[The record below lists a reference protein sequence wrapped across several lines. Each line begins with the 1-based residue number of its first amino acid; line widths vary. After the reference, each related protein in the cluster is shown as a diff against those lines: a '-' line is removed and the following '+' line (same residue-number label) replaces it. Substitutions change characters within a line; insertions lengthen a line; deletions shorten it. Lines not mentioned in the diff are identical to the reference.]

1 MRSDLAALAAVVMW
15 ASLATLASILS
26 HIPPLLLTGLG
37 LLIGSAIS
45 LPLSGFKIKKIWPKP
60 KVLLLGVYGLFGYH
74 AALFAGLQ
82 NAPEVQANLVN
93 YLWPLLIVI
102 LAPLIVKGT
111 TLRPRHIIAA
121 VTGFV
126 GAAMAIVSGNQLTG
140 GFEIGYLFALLA
152 ALIWSTYSLGIR
164 AVGSFDVSA
173 VGAFGLVAGALAI
186 GAHFIFEP
194 RVEITPSDLVPLA
207 LLGLGALGASFYFWA
222 YALQNGEPQ
231 RIGLIAF
238 LTPVLS
244 TVMLILWTGSAL
256 SPLLL
261 LSATLIFVAAWFGGR
276 GDN

>member
-15 ASLATLASILS
+15 ASLATLGSILS

-45 LPLSGFKIKKIWPKP
+45 LPLSGFNLKKIWPKP
-60 KVLLLGVYGLFGYH
+60 RILLLGVYGLFGYH

-93 YLWPLLIVI
+93 YLWPLLIVV

-111 TLRPRHIIAA
+111 RLLPRHLIAA
-121 VTGFV
+121 ATGFV
-126 GAAMAIVSGNQLTG
+126 GAAMAILSGTQLTG
-140 GFEIGYLFALLA
+140 GFEIGYVYALLA
-152 ALIWSTYSLGIR
+152 ALLWSTYSLGIR
-164 AVGSFDVSA
+164 AIGSFHISN
-173 VGAFGLVAGALAI
+173 VGGFGLVAGALAI
-186 GAHFIFEP
+186 GAHLIFESP
-194 RVEITPSDLVPLA
+194 VQIAPSDLLPLA

-222 YALQNGEPQ
+222 YALQNGDPQ

-244 TVMLILWTGSAL
+244 TVMLILWTGSPL

-261 LSATLIFVAAWFGGR
+261 LAATLIFVAAWFGGKE
-276 GDN
+276 NN

>member
-1 MRSDLAALAAVVMW
+1 VRSDLAALAAVVMW

-60 KVLLLGVYGLFGYH
+60 QVLLLGVYGLFGYH

-126 GAAMAIVSGNQLTG
+126 GAAMAIVSGSQLTG
-140 GFEIGYLFALLA
+140 GFEIGYVYALLA
-152 ALIWSTYSLGIR
+152 ALLWSTYSLGIR
-164 AVGSFDVSA
+164 AIGSFSVPA

-238 LTPVLS
+238 LTPVVS

>member
-15 ASLATLASILS
+15 ASLATLAAILA

-37 LLIGSAIS
+37 LLIGSVIA
-45 LPLSGFKIKKIWPKP
+45 LPLSGFNLKKIWPKP

-111 TLRPRHIIAA
+111 TLRPRHIFAA

-126 GAAMAIVSGNQLTG
+126 GAAMAIVSGTQLTG
-140 GFEIGYLFALLA
+140 GFEIGYVYALLA

-164 AVGSFDVSA
+164 AIGSFDVSA

-186 GAHFIFEP
+186 GAHLIFEP
-194 RVEITPSDLVPLA
+194 RVQITSADLLPLA

-244 TVMLILWTGSAL
+244 TVLLILWTGSQL

-276 GDN
+276 GNN